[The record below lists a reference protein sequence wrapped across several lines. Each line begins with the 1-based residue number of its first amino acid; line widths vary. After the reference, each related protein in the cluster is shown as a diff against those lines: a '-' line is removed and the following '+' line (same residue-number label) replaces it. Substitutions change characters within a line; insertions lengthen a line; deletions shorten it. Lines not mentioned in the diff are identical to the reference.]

1 MTQDTIAAIATPL
14 AKGALG
20 VIRLSGPQ
28 ARTIAGRVFRPMS
41 GRSLET
47 LPGYAALYGRVYD
60 AEGDID
66 ECVLLHFRAPKS
78 YTGEDVVE
86 LSCHGGLAVLE
97 RALAAVIQAG
107 ARPAEP
113 GEYTRRAFLN
123 GKMDLTEAEA
133 VLALIDASSRSA
145 AEAALAMRDGALYRR
160 IRANAD
166 RLVGIA
172 AALSAWVDFP
182 DDETPE
188 MEADEMG
195 AILDGVS
202 DDLDD
207 LIGHFGQGKLLRE
220 GIDTAIVGPPNV
232 GKSTLMNA
240 LSGTGRSIVTPIA
253 GTTRDIVEERITL
266 GRLTLNLADTAGIR
280 ETDDP
285 IEREGVSRSLDR
297 LDRAALIL
305 AVFDQSQPL
314 DADADALLD
323 RLAGRPCVAV
333 INKSDLEPVID
344 IEPIRARVPHLVV
357 LSARTGEGL
366 DALGEA
372 IAAVVGLRGVDPSQG
387 MLQNMRQRHAAE
399 AALGAVREARAVL
412 EDGMTFDAVGVL
424 IDDAIAALLALTG
437 ERVEDAVIDRVFHD
451 FCVGN

>member
-1 MTQDTIAAIATPL
+1 M
-14 AKGALG
+14 
-20 VIRLSGPQ
+20 
-28 ARTIAGRVFRPMS
+28 GR
-41 GRSLET
+41 
-47 LPGYAALYGRVYD
+47 
-60 AEGDID
+60 
-66 ECVLLHFRAPKS
+66 
-78 YTGEDVVE
+78 
-86 LSCHGGLAVLE
+86 
-97 RALAAVIQAG
+97 
-107 ARPAEP
+107 
-113 GEYTRRAFLN
+113 
-123 GKMDLTEAEA
+123 
-133 VLALIDASSRSA
+133 
-145 AEAALAMRDGALYRR
+145 LYRR

-285 IEREGVSRSLDR
+285 IERGGG
-297 LDRAALIL
+297 
-305 AVFDQSQPL
+305 QPVARPARPGG
-314 DADADALLD
+314 ADSGGL
-323 RLAGRPCVAV
+323 RP
-333 INKSDLEPVID
+333 
-344 IEPIRARVPHLVV
+344 VPA
-357 LSARTGEGL
+357 ARTPMPTRCSTGWRVGPVWRSSTR
-366 DALGEA
+366 A
-372 IAAVVGLRGVDPSQG
+372 ISSR
-387 MLQNMRQRHAAE
+387 
-399 AALGAVREARAVL
+399 
-412 EDGMTFDAVGVL
+412 
-424 IDDAIAALLALTG
+424 
-437 ERVEDAVIDRVFHD
+437 
-451 FCVGN
+451 